1 MRSAIGPIWEKLKKI
16 VRMMQLSWIKQW
28 KGSLIRHGHVS
39 PSSQNQNS
47 IVWQVDN
54 SLPCHNREKI
64 FGHDLSKSHLLQFI
78 QLYHI
83 FQRKVTTLKMNSNLK
98 VFKMFKI
105 SFKVHHKGENRD
117 PKMTRNSESY
127 RFLPSK
133 VTTRKITLRFKQ
145 HVSNENKFNVENPTS
160 GSILI
165 QDPFPHVV
173 EVME

>member
-83 FQRKVTTLKMNSNLK
+83 FQRKVTTFKMNFKFLK
-98 VFKMFKI
+98 YLKCLRLVLKFTIKEKI
-105 SFKVHHKGENRD
+105 G
-117 PKMTRNSESY
+117 
-127 RFLPSK
+127 
-133 VTTRKITLRFKQ
+133 TRKWPEIPKAIVFCPRKSLQGKSLWDSNNMCPMKTNSTLRIQ
-145 HVSNENKFNVENPTS
+145 HLGPFSSK
-160 GSILI
+160 ILS
-165 QDPFPHVV
+165 HT
-173 EVME
+173 